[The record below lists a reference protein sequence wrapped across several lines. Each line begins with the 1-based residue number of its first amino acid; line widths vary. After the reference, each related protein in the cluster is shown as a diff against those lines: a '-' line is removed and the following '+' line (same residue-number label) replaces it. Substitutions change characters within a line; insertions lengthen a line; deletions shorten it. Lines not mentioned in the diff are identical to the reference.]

1 LGIRDRKKEIICD
14 KWGERGMIE
23 SPSNR
28 SMSNTRCL
36 KPGVI
41 LKERYKIEEVIGAG
55 GFGITYRA
63 WDPLLQSYVA
73 IKEYYPSGIATRSAD
88 SSKVC
93 VPVGQE
99 QREYHRGR
107 IRFLKEA
114 QDVARFQ
121 SEPNIVSIYD
131 YLEENDTAYMV
142 MEYLHG
148 CTLKQYIREHG
159 GRLDTDHI
167 LHICLSVLDAL
178 AVVHKAGMIHRDIS
192 PENIFICEDLT
203 VKLIDFGAAKQVY
216 LDGEQ
221 TMSVVLKPGYAPPE
235 QYAKKDKQGP
245 WTDIYALG
253 ATLYFAATGEKPE
266 ESFGRVLEDTIKP
279 VCEVNPEIP
288 RAMSQV
294 IMRAM
299 SVKIED
305 RYQTVE
311 AMREALLAGEGQN
324 AQMEP
329 YVIPASRISKRDL
342 PKKRGFLIGVAF
354 CIVIMLVVT
363 GIWMAGRV
371 AKKAGTAT
379 ATEMNAASTE
389 AQTATM
395 ADAQTSTDAE
405 QAATEA
411 EKTTQA
417 DNPMVMHVPTKEEL
431 AEQEKS
437 DAILNITSSETERV
451 SIDAFEYM
459 KDGNQ
464 GYRMES
470 ADGLAAVAYEG
481 DCVKLCLKY
490 YDSILGDTPQVTDDL
505 IYSYTF
511 ERYDSDYGI
520 YRAIYDADDT
530 SGYWDY
536 ATLYPPEFHFAD
548 DSFTLYIPLTS
559 GLEDGRYKL
568 YFSYEDPATQKS
580 VFQAT
585 IEFYLNRSA
594 M

>member
-1 LGIRDRKKEIICD
+1 
-14 KWGERGMIE
+14 MIE

-148 CTLKQYIREHG
+148 CTLKQYIREQG

-395 ADAQTSTDAE
+395 ADAQTATDAE

>member
-1 LGIRDRKKEIICD
+1 
-14 KWGERGMIE
+14 MIE

-395 ADAQTSTDAE
+395 ADAQTATDAE

-568 YFSYEDPATQKS
+568 YFSYEDPATQKL

>member
-1 LGIRDRKKEIICD
+1 
-14 KWGERGMIE
+14 MIE

-73 IKEYYPSGIATRSAD
+73 IKEYYPSGLATRSAD

-93 VPVGQE
+93 VPVGRE

-114 QDVARFQ
+114 QDLARFQ

-142 MEYLHG
+142 MEYLYG

-159 GRLDTDHI
+159 GWLSTDYI

-178 AVVHKAGMIHRDIS
+178 AVVHASDMIHRDIS
-192 PENIFICEDLT
+192 PENIFICEDMT

-266 ESFGRVLEDTIKP
+266 ESFGRALEDTIKP
-279 VCEVNPEIP
+279 VCVVNPEIP
-288 RAMSQV
+288 MYLSKV
-294 IMRAM
+294 IMQAM
-299 SVKIED
+299 SVKIEN
-305 RYQTVE
+305 RYPTVE
-311 AMREALLAGEGQN
+311 AMREALLDGANQGEVRSI
-324 AQMEP
+324 
-329 YVIPASRISKRDL
+329 YTIPKSSIPKRYL
-342 PKKRGFLIGVAF
+342 QTGKKLRGIVLILILLILGG
-354 CIVIMLVVT
+354 T
-363 GIWMAGRV
+363 IWMLRLKMHQPENV
-371 AKKAGTAT
+371 AVTPT
-379 ATEMNAASTE
+379 DASTE
-389 AQTATM
+389 EKTATQT
-395 ADAQTSTDAE
+395 DAQISTLPE
-405 QAATEA
+405 PVSEA
-411 EKTTQA
+411 KQTTGNS
-417 DNPMVMHVPTKEEL
+417 DNSMVMHVPTKEEL
-431 AEQEKS
+431 EEQQKL
-437 DAILNITSSETERV
+437 DAILNVTSSETERV

-459 KDGNQ
+459 EDGNLGGVMDSSQ
-464 GYRMES
+464 MATDPY
-470 ADGLAAVAYEG
+470 YG
-481 DCVKLCLKY
+481 DCAKLRLKY
-490 YDSILGDTPQVTDDL
+490 YDSLLANPPQMSETFTN
-505 IYSYTF
+505 SFTF
-511 ERYDSDYGI
+511 EKYDSETGI
-520 YRAIYDADDT
+520 YKPIYGLAGMEST
-530 SGYWDY
+530 WDY
-536 ATLYPPEFHFAD
+536 ATWFTPQFHFDKDA
-548 DSFTLYIPLTS
+548 FTLYIPLAS
-559 GLEDGRYKL
+559 DLEDGKYKL
-568 YFSYEDPATQKS
+568 YFSYEDPDTYEAL
-580 VFQAT
+580 FQVT
-585 IEFYLNRSA
+585 IEFWLNRGIS
-594 M
+594 

>member
-371 AKKAGTAT
+371 AKKTGTAT

>member
-1 LGIRDRKKEIICD
+1 
-14 KWGERGMIE
+14 MIE

-305 RYQTVE
+305 RYQMVE

-411 EKTTQA
+411 

-505 IYSYTF
+505 TYSYTF

>member
-1 LGIRDRKKEIICD
+1 
-14 KWGERGMIE
+14 MIE

-99 QREYHRGR
+99 QREYHRGK

-266 ESFGRVLEDTIKP
+266 KSFGRVLEDTIKP

-389 AQTATM
+389 TQTATM
-395 ADAQTSTDAE
+395 ADAQTATDAE

>member
-1 LGIRDRKKEIICD
+1 
-14 KWGERGMIE
+14 MIE

-159 GRLDTDHI
+159 GRLDTGHI

-253 ATLYFAATGEKPE
+253 ATLYFEATGEKPE

-395 ADAQTSTDAE
+395 ADAQTATDAE

>member
-1 LGIRDRKKEIICD
+1 
-14 KWGERGMIE
+14 MIE

-131 YLEENDTAYMV
+131 YLEENNTAYMV

-395 ADAQTSTDAE
+395 ADAQTATDAE

>member
-1 LGIRDRKKEIICD
+1 
-14 KWGERGMIE
+14 MIE

-99 QREYHRGR
+99 QREYHRGK

-299 SVKIED
+299 SVKIEN

-371 AKKAGTAT
+371 AKKTGTAT

-505 IYSYTF
+505 TYSYTF

>member
-1 LGIRDRKKEIICD
+1 
-14 KWGERGMIE
+14 MIE

-178 AVVHKAGMIHRDIS
+178 AVVHKAGMIHRDSS

-395 ADAQTSTDAE
+395 ADAQTATDAE

>member
-1 LGIRDRKKEIICD
+1 
-14 KWGERGMIE
+14 MIE

-395 ADAQTSTDAE
+395 ADAQTATDAE

-511 ERYDSDYGI
+511 ERYDFDYGI

>member
-1 LGIRDRKKEIICD
+1 
-14 KWGERGMIE
+14 MIE

-342 PKKRGFLIGVAF
+342 PKKRGFLSGVAF

-395 ADAQTSTDAE
+395 ADAQTATDAE

>member
-1 LGIRDRKKEIICD
+1 
-14 KWGERGMIE
+14 MIE

-99 QREYHRGR
+99 QREYHRGK

-329 YVIPASRISKRDL
+329 HVSPASRISKRDL

-389 AQTATM
+389 TQTATM
-395 ADAQTSTDAE
+395 ADAQTATDAE

>member
-1 LGIRDRKKEIICD
+1 
-14 KWGERGMIE
+14 MIE

-311 AMREALLAGEGQN
+311 TMREALLAGEGQN

-395 ADAQTSTDAE
+395 ADAQTATDAE

>member
-1 LGIRDRKKEIICD
+1 
-14 KWGERGMIE
+14 MIE

-192 PENIFICEDLT
+192 PENVFICEDLT

-395 ADAQTSTDAE
+395 ADAQTATDAE

-559 GLEDGRYKL
+559 GLENGRYKL

>member
-1 LGIRDRKKEIICD
+1 
-14 KWGERGMIE
+14 MIE

-371 AKKAGTAT
+371 AKKTGTAT

-417 DNPMVMHVPTKEEL
+417 DNPMIMHVPTKEEL

-505 IYSYTF
+505 TYSYTF

-559 GLEDGRYKL
+559 GLKDGRYKL

>member
-1 LGIRDRKKEIICD
+1 
-14 KWGERGMIE
+14 MIE

-178 AVVHKAGMIHRDIS
+178 AVVYKAGMIHRDIS

-395 ADAQTSTDAE
+395 ADAQTATDAE

>member
-1 LGIRDRKKEIICD
+1 
-14 KWGERGMIE
+14 MIE

-324 AQMEP
+324 AQMGP

-395 ADAQTSTDAE
+395 ADAQTATDAE

>member
-1 LGIRDRKKEIICD
+1 
-14 KWGERGMIE
+14 MIE

-216 LDGEQ
+216 LYGEQ

-395 ADAQTSTDAE
+395 ADAQTATDAE

>member
-1 LGIRDRKKEIICD
+1 
-14 KWGERGMIE
+14 MIE

-99 QREYHRGR
+99 QREYHRGK

-266 ESFGRVLEDTIKP
+266 ESFGRALEDTIKP

-395 ADAQTSTDAE
+395 ADAQTATDAK
-405 QAATEA
+405 QVATEA

-490 YDSILGDTPQVTDDL
+490 YDSILEDTPQVTDDL

>member
-1 LGIRDRKKEIICD
+1 
-14 KWGERGMIE
+14 MIE

-405 QAATEA
+405 QVATEA

-490 YDSILGDTPQVTDDL
+490 YDSILEDTPQVTDDL

-530 SGYWDY
+530 SGYGDY

-568 YFSYEDPATQKS
+568 YFSYEDPDTQKS

>member
-1 LGIRDRKKEIICD
+1 
-14 KWGERGMIE
+14 MIE

-305 RYQTVE
+305 RYQMVE

-395 ADAQTSTDAE
+395 ADAQTATDAE

-470 ADGLAAVAYEG
+470 ADGLASVAYEG

>member
-1 LGIRDRKKEIICD
+1 
-14 KWGERGMIE
+14 MIE

-99 QREYHRGR
+99 QREYHRGK

-505 IYSYTF
+505 TYSYTF

>member
-1 LGIRDRKKEIICD
+1 
-14 KWGERGMIE
+14 MIE

-395 ADAQTSTDAE
+395 ADAQTATDAE

-520 YRAIYDADDT
+520 YRATYDADDT

>member
-1 LGIRDRKKEIICD
+1 
-14 KWGERGMIE
+14 MIE

-253 ATLYFAATGEKPE
+253 TTLYFAATGEKPE

-395 ADAQTSTDAE
+395 ADAQTATDAE

>member
-1 LGIRDRKKEIICD
+1 
-14 KWGERGMIE
+14 MIE

-266 ESFGRVLEDTIKP
+266 ESFGRALEDTIKP
-279 VCEVNPEIP
+279 VCVVNPEIP
-288 RAMSQV
+288 MYLSKV
-294 IMRAM
+294 IMQAM
-299 SVKIED
+299 SVKIEN
-305 RYQTVE
+305 RYPTVE
-311 AMREALLAGEGQN
+311 AMREALLDGANQGEVRSI
-324 AQMEP
+324 
-329 YVIPASRISKRDL
+329 YTIPKSSIPKRYL
-342 PKKRGFLIGVAF
+342 QTGKKLRGIVLILILLILGG
-354 CIVIMLVVT
+354 T
-363 GIWMAGRV
+363 IWMLRLKMHQPENV
-371 AKKAGTAT
+371 AVTPT
-379 ATEMNAASTE
+379 DASTE
-389 AQTATM
+389 EKTATQT
-395 ADAQTSTDAE
+395 DAQISTLPEPVSEAE
-405 QAATEA
+405 Q
-411 EKTTQA
+411 TTGNS
-417 DNPMVMHVPTKEEL
+417 DNSMVMHVPTKEEL
-431 AEQEKS
+431 EEQQKL
-437 DAILNITSSETERV
+437 DAILNVTSSETERV

-459 KDGNQ
+459 EDGNLGGVMDSSQ
-464 GYRMES
+464 MATDPY
-470 ADGLAAVAYEG
+470 YG
-481 DCVKLCLKY
+481 DCAKLRLKY
-490 YDSILGDTPQVTDDL
+490 YDSLLANPPQMSETFTN
-505 IYSYTF
+505 SFTF
-511 ERYDSDYGI
+511 EKYDSETGI
-520 YRAIYDADDT
+520 YKPIYGLAGMEST
-530 SGYWDY
+530 WDY
-536 ATLYPPEFHFAD
+536 ATWFTPQFHFDKDA
-548 DSFTLYIPLTS
+548 FTLYIPLAS
-559 GLEDGRYKL
+559 DLEDGKYKL
-568 YFSYEDPATQKS
+568 YFSYEDPDTYEAL
-580 VFQAT
+580 FQVT
-585 IEFYLNRSA
+585 IEFWLNRGIS
-594 M
+594 

>member
-1 LGIRDRKKEIICD
+1 
-14 KWGERGMIE
+14 MIE

-329 YVIPASRISKRDL
+329 YVIPASRISKQDL

-395 ADAQTSTDAE
+395 ADAQTATDAE

>member
-1 LGIRDRKKEIICD
+1 
-14 KWGERGMIE
+14 MIE

-342 PKKRGFLIGVAF
+342 PKKRGFLMGVAF

-395 ADAQTSTDAE
+395 ADAQTATDAE

>member
-1 LGIRDRKKEIICD
+1 
-14 KWGERGMIE
+14 MIE

-395 ADAQTSTDAE
+395 ADAQTATDAE

-559 GLEDGRYKL
+559 WLEDGRYKL

>member
-1 LGIRDRKKEIICD
+1 
-14 KWGERGMIE
+14 MIE

-178 AVVHKAGMIHRDIS
+178 AVVHTAGMIHRDIS

-395 ADAQTSTDAE
+395 ADAQTATDAE

>member
-1 LGIRDRKKEIICD
+1 
-14 KWGERGMIE
+14 MIE

-329 YVIPASRISKRDL
+329 YVIPASQISKRDL

-395 ADAQTSTDAE
+395 ADAQTATDAE

-490 YDSILGDTPQVTDDL
+490 YDSILGDMPQVTDDL

>member
-1 LGIRDRKKEIICD
+1 
-14 KWGERGMIE
+14 MIE

-395 ADAQTSTDAE
+395 ADAQTATDAE

-490 YDSILGDTPQVTDDL
+490 YDSILGDMPQVTDDL

>member
-1 LGIRDRKKEIICD
+1 
-14 KWGERGMIE
+14 MIE

>member
-1 LGIRDRKKEIICD
+1 
-14 KWGERGMIE
+14 MIE

-148 CTLKQYIREHG
+148 CTLEHG

-178 AVVHKAGMIHRDIS
+178 AVVHKAGIIHRDIS

-395 ADAQTSTDAE
+395 ADAQTATDAE

>member
-1 LGIRDRKKEIICD
+1 
-14 KWGERGMIE
+14 MIE

-395 ADAQTSTDAE
+395 ADAQTATDAE

-568 YFSYEDPATQKS
+568 YFSYEDPDTQKS

>member
-1 LGIRDRKKEIICD
+1 
-14 KWGERGMIE
+14 MIE

-235 QYAKKDKQGP
+235 QYAKKDKPGP

-395 ADAQTSTDAE
+395 ADAQTATDAE

>member
-1 LGIRDRKKEIICD
+1 
-14 KWGERGMIE
+14 M
-23 SPSNR
+23 
-28 SMSNTRCL
+28 
-36 KPGVI
+36 
-41 LKERYKIEEVIGAG
+41 IGAG

-395 ADAQTSTDAE
+395 ADAQTE